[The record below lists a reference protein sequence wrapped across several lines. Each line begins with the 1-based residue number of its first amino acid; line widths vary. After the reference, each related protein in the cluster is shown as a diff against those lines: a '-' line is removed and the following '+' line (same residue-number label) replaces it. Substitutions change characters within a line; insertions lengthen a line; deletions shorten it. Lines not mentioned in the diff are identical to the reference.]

1 MQTKGKPMQTNVVTA
16 LVSGSAPAAAQ
27 TIIARLESDTSPAL
41 VLVFASTAQPLAE
54 VVQPIQA
61 AFPDAVVL
69 GSSTAGEF
77 VEDRDAKGSVAA
89 IALYGDFKAFAGLG
103 TGLHD
108 DPDGAVMAAVERLPR
123 TVDGYEHCTG
133 LVLLD
138 PLAGHG
144 EEATLLAA
152 TAIGEGRPI
161 PLAGGAA
168 GDDLVMKAT
177 TVSVGDAAR
186 TDAIAVAVV
195 YSKRPLGI
203 GVHHG
208 HAPLSRPLRVT
219 KTSGGVVEEIEGRPA
234 WEVWAE
240 HTRAAAAATG
250 VDVDTL
256 PDADLGAFLLR
267 YEAGLQCGGGYKIR
281 APLARKPGGGLLFAT
296 EVPEG
301 SVIRIT
307 ESTPSRQID
316 SAREAA
322 RHARIALQGVEP
334 AGAVVFDCICRNLI
348 LGDRFVDAIK
358 GISEELG
365 GVPLAGFE
373 TYGEIALDVGD
384 MSGFHNTTTV
394 VLAFPR

>member
-1 MQTKGKPMQTNVVTA
+1 MQTTVATA
-16 LVSGSAPAAAQ
+16 LVSGSAHEAAKA
-27 TIIARLESDTSPAL
+27 IIAELTTEDDRDPAL
-41 VLVFASTAQPLAE
+41 VLVFASTMQPLGE
-54 VVQPIQA
+54 VVGPLQA
-61 AFPDAVVL
+61 AFPSALVL

-89 IALYGDFKAFAGLG
+89 VALYGDFKAFGGLG
-103 TGLHD
+103 RGLRD
-108 DPDGAVMAAVERLPR
+108 DTTGAVEAAVAQLPHALP
-123 TVDGYEHCTG
+123 GYDYCTG
-133 LVLLD
+133 IVLLD

-152 TAIGEGRPI
+152 AAIGEGRPI

-177 TVSVGDAAR
+177 TVSIGETAH
-186 TDAIAVAVV
+186 TDAIVVAVV
-195 YSKRPLGI
+195 HSKQPLGI

-208 HAPLSRPLRVT
+208 HAPLSRPLSVT
-219 KTSGGVVEEIEGRPA
+219 RTDGGVVEEIEGRPA

-240 HTRAAAAATG
+240 HTRAAAAASG
-250 VDVDTL
+250 IDVDAI
-256 PDADLGAFLLR
+256 PEADIGGFLLR
-267 YEAGLQCGGGYKIR
+267 YEAGLQCGSEYKMR
-281 APLARKPGGGLLFAT
+281 APLAVKPGGGLLFAT

-307 ESTPSRQID
+307 DTTPTRQVD

-322 RHARIALQGVEP
+322 RRARAALGGAEP

-348 LGDRFVDAIK
+348 LGEQFVDAVK